1 MTQKISNKTKLI
13 DAIMPEVFPIS
24 SENSYTSTTNE
35 IQITVRP
42 EFIDSQFS
50 AIGNLF
56 IWIYRIRIDNK
67 SNENAKLV
75 NRYWKIIDEKGVI
88 QEVNGEGVV
97 GEQPVILADNSYQ
110 YESGV
115 HLRQP
120 SGIMTG
126 HYQMQKDNGELFDVK
141 IPTFSLDMPSDT
153 KLIVH

>member
-1 MTQKISNKTKLI
+1 VQYKSKTSGIEVLVSPEYVDSQINKNGSFFIWAYHVEIENK
-13 DAIMPEVFPIS
+13 S
-24 SENSYTSTTNE
+24 SETL
-35 IQITVRP
+35 Q
-42 EFIDSQFS
+42 
-50 AIGNLF
+50 
-56 IWIYRIRIDNK
+56 
-67 SNENAKLV
+67 LV

-97 GEQPVILADNSYQ
+97 GEQPVILPDNSYQ

-141 IPTFSLDMPSDT
+141 IPTFSLDMPSAT
-153 KLIVH
+153 KSIVH